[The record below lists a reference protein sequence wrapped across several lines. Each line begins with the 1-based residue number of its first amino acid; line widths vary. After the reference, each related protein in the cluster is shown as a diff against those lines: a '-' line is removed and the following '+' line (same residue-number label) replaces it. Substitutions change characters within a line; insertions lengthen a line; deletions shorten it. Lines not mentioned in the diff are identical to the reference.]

1 MKRLLTTAALGVAL
15 TACVPT
21 ETDAQVQWTD
31 QGFVNVTLGGQVP
44 SHTLSAETTPEIYGE
59 AASITSTQD
68 VGGGFLFEV
77 AGGYKVWRNLAVGVG
92 ISHVGSKRD
101 LAITGSIPDPL
112 VTDAHRNVTAT
123 VPDAKHGQTAINL
136 TGTWMMP
143 FTDKV
148 DFGFHFGPTIFRV
161 SQDLPSGFTIQEP
174 TPTITSTSLEKE
186 SKTSVGIHFG
196 VDATYLITPRYGVG
210 ALLRYTWGSV
220 DFGGAEDS
228 LTVGGLHL
236 GVGLRVRF

>member
-15 TACVPT
+15 AAGVPT
-21 ETDAQVQWTD
+21 DAHAQVWTD
-31 QGFVNVTLGGQVP
+31 RGFANVTLGGQAP

-59 AASITSTQD
+59 PASIRSTQD

-77 AGGYKVWRNLAVGVG
+77 AGGYKVWRNLAVGIGV
-92 ISHVGSKRD
+92 SRVGSKGD
-101 LAITGSIPDPL
+101 LSIAAAIPDQL
-112 VTDAHRNVTAT
+112 ETDTLRNVTAT

-143 FTDKV
+143 YTDKI

-174 TPTITSTSLEKE
+174 TPTITSAALEKTT
-186 SKTSVGIHFG
+186 KTTVGIHFG
-196 VDATYLITPRYGVG
+196 VDATYLVTPRYGVG
-210 ALLRYTWGSV
+210 ALVRYTWGSV
-220 DFGGAEDS
+220 DLGGADDS